1 MSDMKKQVSLL
12 EQLIKIMS
20 AEEVKGH
27 KAKKSP
33 KVDPAVVAVEVT
45 EEPVVEEAPADPKAA
60 IVEELFNKRPAEA
73 CAEEDEDDED
83 EEDY

>member
-1 MSDMKKQVSLL
+1 MDEMKSKIGLL

-45 EEPVVEEAPADPKAA
+45 EEPVVEEVPVDPKDA
-60 IVEELFNKRPAEA
+60 IVEELFNKKPCKVED
-73 CAEEDEDDED
+73 EEEEDDED